1 MPRSTSPTTT
11 DKLLYEAALG
21 HYDGIVRA
29 LLRFEADIYSIISS
43 VSATTLEMAAD
54 AGYLMQTLL
63 AARSDVNTSSSKG
76 TTALGLATQ
85 RRRDG

>member
-1 MPRSTSPTTT
+1 M
-11 DKLLYEAALG
+11 
-21 HYDGIVRA
+21 RA

-76 TTALGLATQ
+76 TTALSG
-85 RRRDG
+85 